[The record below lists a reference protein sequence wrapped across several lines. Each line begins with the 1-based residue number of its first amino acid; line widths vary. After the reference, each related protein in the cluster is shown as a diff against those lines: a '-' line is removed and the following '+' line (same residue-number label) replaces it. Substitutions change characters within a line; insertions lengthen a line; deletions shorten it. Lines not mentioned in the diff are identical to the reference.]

1 LDQNGKT
8 IEGGISK
15 AEINGQPASD
25 LQQTNGHIV
34 FPASYFKAGE
44 NTIKLDFETGA
55 AAAGRPI
62 IRYRD
67 TDDGSEYIYTL
78 FVPMDAS
85 LAFPCFDQPDLKA
98 RFTFSADVPSD
109 WTVVANT
116 QTHTLT
122 NNETNSTWRFNE
134 TPPISTY
141 LFAFAAGPF
150 KTIEGA
156 GSEIPTRLFVRKSS
170 FGRAQEE
177 WPETL
182 RLTREGM
189 KHFISFF
196 DHPFP
201 FTKYDQV
208 LIPGFAYGGMEHAGA
223 TFLRED
229 AILFRSI

>member
-1 LDQNGKT
+1 MRDGFLPPNPRFKVKTMNRLIALVLIILQLGALTMASEREEDPSLIVDGISRQLARHRASNISNIGYRLHLELTAGTPRIKGREEINLKLANIEHDLILDFRDLDQNGKT

-85 LAFPCFDQPDLKA
+85 LAFPCFD
-98 RFTFSADVPSD
+98 
-109 WTVVANT
+109 
-116 QTHTLT
+116 
-122 NNETNSTWRFNE
+122 
-134 TPPISTY
+134 
-141 LFAFAAGPF
+141 
-150 KTIEGA
+150 
-156 GSEIPTRLFVRKSS
+156 
-170 FGRAQEE
+170 
-177 WPETL
+177 
-182 RLTREGM
+182 
-189 KHFISFF
+189 
-196 DHPFP
+196 
-201 FTKYDQV
+201 
-208 LIPGFAYGGMEHAGA
+208 
-223 TFLRED
+223 
-229 AILFRSI
+229 